1 MMTFVIFEMH
11 SCSRPRPIAS
21 GECTQH
27 SPQIELF
34 ARQADVDRTKN
45 KTYSYEMQMQMS
57 KLRKQEHEQY
67 PLKIKLILGRG
78 FT

>member
-34 ARQADVDRTKN
+34 ARQADVDRTKI
-45 KTYSYEMQMQMS
+45 KYLIM
-57 KLRKQEHEQY
+57 KQEQGQY
-67 PLKIKLILGRG
+67 SLKIKLILGRG